1 MIWKKKIDFGINNI
15 TVRDRKKR
23 TFIMNAANMNANHK
37 NVILIPDTPKT
48 ARKSYKKEKE
58 LEPLKFEWNAKRCKR
73 MRKMLK
79 RKKIRMNQK
88 GFPIFNED
96 CPDWETFF
104 NQFKHRLDALEKGD
118 SGLTLQKLR
127 NRWSDLKKT
136 NNKGEP
142 KEEWVKICKVCRH
155 FNYNNIVAVA
165 IN

>member
-1 MIWKKKIDFGINNI
+1 MNN
-15 TVRDRKKR
+15 TK
-23 TFIMNAANMNANHK
+23 NA
-37 NVILIPDTPKT
+37 ILIPETAKT
-48 ARKSYKKEKE
+48 ARSSYTKENE
-58 LEPLKFEWNAKRCKR
+58 LEPQKFEWNAKRCKR

-79 RKKIRMNQK
+79 RQKIRMNPK
-88 GFPIFNED
+88 GFPIFNDD

-118 SGLTLQKLR
+118 CGLTQQKLQ

-165 IN
+165 I